1 MQWAVFTGDIVGS
14 SSVSADRLDA
24 IMHVLEAS
32 CRDLS
37 DWVEPTE
44 PGKTVPLAGFKRGA
58 GFARRGGDGWQIALN
73 RPKFC
78 LRAAIYLQAR
88 IRANGEGDATRIAVA
103 TGDGD
108 PFRGQ
113 IVDPNSAH
121 GPAFEKSGRLLQKLG
136 SRTRLAFAGSGL
148 LDASFR
154 LADHISQ
161 GWTAAQARAVAAML
175 PPGSGPRR
183 RVAEDLGIS
192 RQAVDQALNAAGFP
206 AIDAAL
212 ALIEA

>member
-14 SSVSADRLDA
+14 SSVSAQRLDG

-32 CRDLS
+32 CRDMS

-44 PGKTVPLAGFKRGA
+44 PGQTAAFA

-121 GPAFEKSGRLLQKLG
+121 GPAFEKSGRLLQNLG

-212 ALIEA
+212 ALIEAEI